1 MVNTTPESSA
11 PESSAPESSAPGSPT
26 RHPSAREPS
35 AGAEP
40 RATPRAGALDPRPRP
55 VSRGA
60 NAVQAIKDLIVGS
73 RLRPGDPMP
82 TENELVD
89 ALGVSRSS
97 VREALRTL
105 QSLDIVDIQHGR
117 GMTVGSLSLRPMV
130 EAVTFRAGLDA
141 DDDLSVLREVVDI
154 RLQLDLG
161 SAERLAELYEGTSQ
175 SQLRQHVEA
184 MRRAFEAGESF
195 AAHDE
200 AFHREL
206 TTVTGNSTLVGLV
219 LGFWEVHT
227 RTLPVLGL
235 PQAEDIRETI
245 EAHEQMLDAL
255 EHGDTQAYRAA
266 VLAHY
271 RPLQRL
277 LADAAGRRTATPSAR
292 FPEPRDLRS

>member
-1 MVNTTPESSA
+1 MTGRPA
-11 PESSAPESSAPGSPT
+11 
-26 RHPSAREPS
+26 PS
-35 AGAEP
+35 AGEP
-40 RATPRAGALDPRPRP
+40 ASSSRVPRSGLAPRPRP
-55 VSRGA
+55 ASRGA
-60 NAVQAIKDLIVGS
+60 NAVQAIKDYIVEE

-130 EAVTFRAGLDA
+130 EAVTFRAGLNA

-161 SAERLAELYEGTSQ
+161 SAERLARHYRGTSQ
-175 SQLRQHVEA
+175 SQLREHAEA

-206 TTVTGNSTLVGLV
+206 IRATGNSTLVALV

-227 RTLPVLGL
+227 RAVPLLGL
-235 PQAEDIRETI
+235 PQAADMRETI
-245 EAHEQMLDAL
+245 EAHERMLDAL
-255 EHGDTQAYRAA
+255 EHGDPAAYRRA

-277 LADAAGRRTATPSAR
+277 LADAARL
-292 FPEPRDLRS
+292 PEPSDLHS